1 MPQKIRRV
9 VTGHDKAGKA
19 VILMD
24 GDAPN
29 VRVRPATG
37 LVSTL
42 LWVTDETPYSE
53 SAKDE
58 ADREI
63 GITPP
68 LNGSILRIL
77 EIPPE
82 STRTAAENEAIAAE
96 MRRAEAAG
104 EQAGLQRD
112 LNARHHGMHR
122 TESIDYALIL
132 KGKITMLLDDSE
144 TDLKEGDVVI
154 MQGTYHAW
162 ANRSKEPCMMAFILI
177 GAKVPWKK

>member
-9 VTGHDKAGKA
+9 VTGHDKTGKA

-24 GDAPN
+24 GEAKN
-29 VRVRPATG
+29 ARVRPATG

-42 LWVTDETPYSE
+42 LWVTDETPYKE
-53 SAKDE
+53 SAKDN

-82 STRTAAENEAIAAE
+82 SSRSAEETAAVLAA
-96 MRRAEAAG
+96 RREEAASA
-104 EQAGLQRD
+104 QPGLQRAPD
-112 LNARHHGMHR
+112 ARHPGMHR

-154 MQGTYHAW
+154 MQGTYHSW

-177 GAKVPWKK
+177 GATVPWKK